1 MSPDPRF
8 ERAVLGAFRA
18 AVERYCTVVNAGDV
32 DPGSLRIS
40 VTVATRAPM
49 GRDFPGKVHRIVHP
63 ETHRRLPLARVVS
76 VVCTVDPSL
85 AEPGHRFL
93 IQPPALP
100 APRQALP
107 PPQQA
112 LPPTRIESPEP
123 HPPPTHPPPPRPPLL
138 HPPPETAQLTLRYG
152 ADFHWVCH
160 LASAPGWVPL
170 GRWIGR
176 QHEASVRLP
185 EYATFLPRG
194 ELVYLRHQGHRVEFA
209 RSRIRPD
216 YLVRIDGSPLHP
228 GGLIQAGP
236 AGSIEYAGGAASS
249 TRLDYLLDW
258 DGGHG

>member
-49 GRDFPGKVHRIVHP
+49 GPDFAGKVHRIVHP

-85 AEPGHRFL
+85 PEDPGHRFL

-100 APRQALP
+100 APKQALP
-107 PPQQA
+107 Q
-112 LPPTRIESPEP
+112 TRIESQEVR
-123 HPPPTHPPPPRPPLL
+123 RPPA
-138 HPPPETAQLTLRYG
+138 HPPPETAHLTLRYG

-176 QHEASVRLP
+176 QHDASVRLP

-216 YLVRIDGSPLHP
+216 YLVRIDGTPLRP
-228 GGLIQAGP
+228 NGDLIQAGP
-236 AGSIEYAGGAASS
+236 AGSIEYADGAASS
-249 TRLDYLLDW
+249 TRLDYQLAW
-258 DGGHG
+258 DGTHG

>member
-40 VTVATRAPM
+40 VTVATRTPM
-49 GRDFPGKVHRIVHP
+49 GRDFAGKVHRIVHP
-63 ETHRRLPLARVVS
+63 STHRWLPLARVVS

-85 AEPGHRFL
+85 PDDPGHRFL

-100 APRQALP
+100 APRQAP
-107 PPQQA
+107 RQA
-112 LPPTRIESPEP
+112 LPQTRIESQEVPL
-123 HPPPTHPPPPRPPLL
+123 PPAQ
-138 HPPPETAQLTLRYG
+138 PPPETVHLTLRYG

-170 GRWIGR
+170 GRWTGSR
-176 QHEASVRLP
+176 HDASVRLP

-209 RSRIRPD
+209 RSRVRPT
-216 YLVRIDGSPLHP
+216 YLVRVDGTPLRANGRP
-228 GGLIQAGP
+228 IQAGP
-236 AGSIEYAGGAASS
+236 AGSIEYADGAASS
-249 TRLDYLLDW
+249 TRLDYLLAW
-258 DGGHG
+258 DGGRG

>member
-18 AVERYCTVVNAGDV
+18 AVERYCTVVRAGDV

-85 AEPGHRFL
+85 PEDPGHRFL

-100 APRQALP
+100 APKQALP
-107 PPQQA
+107 QTRLDSQVA
-112 LPPTRIESPEP
+112 HLPPEQPAP
-123 HPPPTHPPPPRPPLL
+123 AGPPPAA
-138 HPPPETAQLTLRYG
+138 AQLTLRYG

-176 QHEASVRLP
+176 QHDASVRLP

-194 ELVYLRHQGHRVEFA
+194 ELVYLRHHGHRVEFA

-216 YLVRIDGSPLHP
+216 YLVRVDGSPLHP
-228 GGLIQAGP
+228 GGRLIQAGP
-236 AGSIEYAGGAASS
+236 AGSIEYADGAASS
-249 TRLDYLLDW
+249 TRLDYLLAW